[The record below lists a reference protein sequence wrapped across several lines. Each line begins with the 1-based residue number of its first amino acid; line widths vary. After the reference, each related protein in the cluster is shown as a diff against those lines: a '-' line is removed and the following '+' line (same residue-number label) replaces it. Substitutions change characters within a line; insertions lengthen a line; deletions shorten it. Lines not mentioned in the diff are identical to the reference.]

1 MSSSSSARYFLAP
14 TPSLTYTD
22 DHSASSF
29 HPTHTSHSDSYA
41 SSPRNTLDA
50 AAYSHA
56 LALLQKPS
64 HPGAGPNPC
73 ASNIH
78 QTPTDSGRTTPST
91 HLLPSAWANV
101 PNTAAAADSLHAL
114 PQPSQSMYNQGQ
126 FRNSMGALGTPTQ
139 QYQQGFKR
147 ARTHER
153 TPSASTVASA
163 GPASPFSYN
172 TAFPYIAQPEYTP
185 QSPAGNLWDFSGPQ
199 ADQASYSFAKS
210 PLNQVGS
217 PYLNAPGYIPSQAA
231 HTPAAHLA
239 MKGFAIDHH
248 NLEDFTNNF
257 PHSSRQSMSSIGQ
270 DSPATPRSTVEDS
283 ENKPFKMN
291 SNGENAIQ
299 AADIWD
305 DYLHFTY
312 PEYKQPN
319 PNVQLHRTESAA
331 YQDELY
337 NPANFSGA
345 PSSTSRTN
353 NNSHGNNLLTPHR
366 NLVNE
371 RLQNAN
377 MARSVSPSSVSRER
391 SPFRHGSPLAPAATD
406 AWSSPRNAMGT
417 QAGLRQQQKEE
428 TAQAEIAQHR
438 PALHR
443 EPTKTI
449 SPKDALLDYNDT
461 DQQPLFQDTI
471 PTGYKQ
477 HFGGTEQF
485 PPNFFSQGNMSF
497 GGNVPTSQPNMTSF
511 RATNSADGFS
521 GGNFNISP
529 SMQSQGQLQAPFQGG
544 NYQQT
549 HNASNA
555 LNNSYN
561 DGSLAEATP
570 DFPAHLTSMESSMSE
585 GNAMPSSQEGNNLP
599 VQRPD
604 DTRANTGTYTCTYH
618 GCTQRFESQPALQR
632 HKREYHRSQ
641 AQTHKD
647 SGIESAAASVS
658 PSSPGTRTTESPA
671 PSDGD
676 DSGMTSAALLAR
688 NSQAGPHKCTR
699 VNPSTGKPCNT
710 VFSRPYDLTRH
721 EDTIHNNRKMKVRC
735 PHCREEKT
743 FSRND
748 ALTRHMRVVHPEA
761 DSYGKRG
768 RRD

>member
-1 MSSSSSARYFLAP
+1 MSSLPVRHFSNH
-14 TPSLTYTD
+14 D
-22 DHSASSF
+22 NHNHSRSSF
-29 HPTHTSHSDSYA
+29 YSTPISDSDQYPHITHRA
-41 SSPRNTLDA
+41 HLEVT
-50 AAYSHA
+50 AYTQA
-56 LALLQKPS
+56 LALFQQHSQQLDVD
-64 HPGAGPNPC
+64 
-73 ASNIH
+73 ASRSSNH
-78 QTPTDSGRTTPST
+78 TNSSNNNQPRPAA
-91 HLLPSAWANV
+91 HLLPSLWTNA
-101 PNTAAAADSLHAL
+101 PEPAAQVESLYTPH
-114 PQPSQSMYNQGQ
+114 QSRSMYQGQ
-126 FRNSMGALGTPTQ
+126 RGQYRSSPLGTPAQHTNYAAKTAHTHQ
-139 QYQQGFKR
+139 
-147 ARTHER
+147 RTS
-153 TPSASTVASA
+153 SASTVASA

-172 TAFPYIAQPEYTP
+172 SLYPQVAQSEYTP
-185 QSPAGNLWDFSGPQ
+185 QSPSADFWDFSASQ
-199 ADQASYSFAKS
+199 ADQPSLSFSKHQLSQADS
-210 PLNQVGS
+210 FF
-217 PYLNAPGYIPSQAA
+217 LNAPGYMPSQAA

-248 NLEDFTNNF
+248 NLEDLPTEAT
-257 PHSSRQSMSSIGQ
+257 HSPRQSMSSVGQ
-270 DSPATPRSTVEDS
+270 NSPATPRSTVDDN
-283 ENKPFKMN
+283 ENKPAKTN
-291 SNGENAIQ
+291 SNGEIGTKQ
-299 AADIWD
+299 DDYSWD
-305 DYLHFTY
+305 DYLLFGPVDY
-312 PEYKQPN
+312 SRSN

-337 NPANFSGA
+337 NPANFSAPA
-345 PSSTSRTN
+345 PSASKPSN
-353 NNSHGNNLLTPHR
+353 NYLSPHR

-371 RLQNAN
+371 RLQTAN
-377 MARSVSPSSVSRER
+377 IARSVSPSSVSRER
-391 SPFRHGSPLAPAATD
+391 SPFRHGSPLAPAQD
-406 AWSSPRNAMGT
+406 AWNSPRMGT

-438 PALHR
+438 PALKR

-449 SPKDALLDYNDT
+449 SPKDALLDYTET

-485 PPNFFSQGNMSF
+485 PQNFFSQGNAAF
-497 GGNVPTSQPNMTSF
+497 ATGLPTSQPNMTSF
-511 RATNSADGFS
+511 RASNSADGFS

-529 SMQSQGQLQAPFQGG
+529 AMQGQVQHPFQAGQ
-544 NYQQT
+544 YQQA
-549 HNASNA
+549 NSN
-555 LNNSYN
+555 LNTSFPT
-561 DGSLAEATP
+561 GGLTEPTP

-585 GNAMPSSQEGNNLP
+585 GNPGPSSQEGPSLP

-632 HKREYHRSQ
+632 HKRDYHRSQ
-641 AQTHKD
+641 AHNNRD
-647 SGIESAAASVS
+647 SGADSVATSVS
-658 PSSPGTRTTESPA
+658 PSSPGARSTESPA

-676 DSGMTSAALLAR
+676 ESGMTSAALLAR
-688 NSQAGPHKCTR
+688 NSQAGPHKCNR
-699 VNPSTGKPCNT
+699 INPSTGKPCNT

-768 RRD
+768 RHD